1 MNLAQ
6 LPVGDTARVVTL
18 SVSIDL
24 AQRLVALGLRRD
36 SVITVL
42 RRGWLGGPLQL
53 RVGGT
58 EIMLR
63 RAAAQQIEIIA
74 IDMQTKAQTATQ
86 APTEMNPAEV
96 IP

>member
-6 LPVGDTARVVTL
+6 SSLGQTVRVTAL
-18 SVSIDL
+18 SLSADL
-24 AQRLVALGLRRD
+24 AQRLAALGLRRH
-36 SVITVL
+36 STVTVL

-63 RAAAQQIEIIA
+63 RDAAQGITVQVLEAEIS
-74 IDMQTKAQTATQ
+74 TAPELNTVSDC
-86 APTEMNPAEV
+86 PAEV
-96 IP
+96 TV

>member
-6 LPVGDTARVVTL
+6 IPLTQAAQVIALDLPADL
-18 SVSIDL
+18 S
-24 AQRLVALGLRRD
+24 QRLSALGLRIN
-36 SVITVL
+36 SEVKVL

-63 RAAAQQIEIIA
+63 RDAAQGIKVRLISS
-74 IDMQTKAQTATQ
+74 
-86 APTEMNPAEV
+86 EMPSACSAEV
-96 IP
+96 VA

>member
-6 LPVGDTARVVTL
+6 IPLGQSARVSALNLPAELT
-18 SVSIDL
+18 
-24 AQRLVALGLRRD
+24 QRLAALGLRTD
-36 SVITVL
+36 SDVTVL

-63 RAAAQQIEIIA
+63 RDAAQGIEV
-74 IDMQTKAQTATQ
+74 
-86 APTEMNPAEV
+86 APIPADHACPELIAEV
-96 IP
+96 AA